1 MTFSKSKFNK
11 VTSRTLWRLNSTFA
25 YIKWN
30 LTFHFR
36 VPYDTQIERIRK
48 RNGEKMLNMFI
59 DKWIPLEEMYFKAFK
74 VEEEADIVFDTSKE

>member
-1 MTFSKSKFNK
+1 MT
-11 VTSRTLWRLNSTFA
+11 
-25 YIKWN
+25 
-30 LTFHFR
+30 

-59 DKWIPLEEMYFKAFK
+59 DKWIPLEEVYFKAFK

>member
-1 MTFSKSKFNK
+1 MHRELIDFYDYKIFMT
-11 VTSRTLWRLNSTFA
+11 
-25 YIKWN
+25 
-30 LTFHFR
+30 

-48 RNGEKMLNMFI
+48 RNGEKMLNMFM